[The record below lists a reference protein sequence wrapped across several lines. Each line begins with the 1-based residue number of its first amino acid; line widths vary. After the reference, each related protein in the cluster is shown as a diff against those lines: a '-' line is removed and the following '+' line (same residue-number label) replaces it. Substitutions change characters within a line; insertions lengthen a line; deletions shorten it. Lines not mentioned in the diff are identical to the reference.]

1 MKKLKMKEQNNK
13 ERKKK
18 EQNKERKN
26 EEQFYTCDISFRKVT
41 K

>member
-13 ERKKK
+13 ERKNK
-18 EQNKERKN
+18 EQNKERKI
-26 EEQFYTCDISFRKVT
+26 EEQLYTCDISFRKVT